1 MTDFSLSKLIRA
13 IFIGAQPG
21 EEAASYTRQ
30 LTALIGLYLCC
41 VALFLLWLFLR
52 RVKNKMTLNPES
64 QKFFIWMIYA
74 GCFSIIAIGIVIGH
88 NLWG

>member
-1 MTDFSLSKLIRA
+1 MTEFSLSKLIRA

-21 EEAASYTRQ
+21 EEAASYTHQ
-30 LTALIGLYLCC
+30 LTALIGLYLCG

-52 RVKNKMTLNPES
+52 RVKKNINLNSES

-74 GCFSIIAIGIVIGH
+74 ACFSILAIGIVLGQS
-88 NLWG
+88 LWG

>member
-21 EEAASYTRQ
+21 EELAAYTRQ
-30 LTALIGLYLCC
+30 LTAIIGLYLCG
-41 VALFLLWLFLR
+41 VALFLLWLLLR
-52 RVKNKMTLNPES
+52 RVKNKMARNAES

-74 GCFSIIAIGIVIGH
+74 GCFSILAIVIVLGYS
-88 NLWG
+88 L